1 MILIEIQ
8 ENIIKSKS
16 SLEYLE
22 SDFMYKLSKT
32 ISGKA
37 DFEFALRN
45 ILNASIDLRNKI
57 IVQVQSI
64 IRKSENKELI
74 ALIDSGY
81 FKKISEAM
89 STESLIRIVH
99 VSGISIPETSAR
111 VVAENRDI
119 DLVMHNITNEINIY
133 NASILKLKQENNRF
147 FLRFYSLPSTGQL
160 PKEIEG
166 TISLTTLLS
175 TSDYTLSSGFTG
187 RLKDRPIETERKAE
201 PKKETEGKL
210 KIKMKH
216 KP

>member
-22 SDFMYKLSKT
+22 TDFFYKLSKT

-37 DFEFALRN
+37 EFELALRN

-64 IRKSENKELI
+64 IHKSENKELI

-81 FKKISEAM
+81 FRKISEAM
-89 STESLIRIVH
+89 STESLIRVVH
-99 VSGISIPETSAR
+99 VSGVSIPETSAK

-119 DLVMHNITNEINIY
+119 DIVMNNITSDINIY
-133 NASILKLKQENNRF
+133 NTAISNLKQEINRYF
-147 FLRFYSLPSTGQL
+147 IRLYSLPTTYHYL
-160 PKEIEG
+160 H
-166 TISLTTLLS
+166 TLLVS
-175 TSDYTLSSGFTG
+175 
-187 RLKDRPIETERKAE
+187 
-201 PKKETEGKL
+201 
-210 KIKMKH
+210 
-216 KP
+216 

>member
-22 SDFMYKLSKT
+22 TDFFYKLSKT
-32 ISGKA
+32 IGGRA
-37 DFEFALRN
+37 EFEMALRN

-89 STESLIRIVH
+89 STESLIRVVH

-119 DLVMHNITNEINIY
+119 DVVMHNITTEINIY
-133 NASILKLKQENNRF
+133 NASISKLKQESNRF
-147 FLRFYSLPSTGQL
+147 FLRLYSIPSASQL

-166 TISLTTLLS
+166 TVSLGTLLS
-175 TSDYTLSSGFTG
+175 SSDYSIPSGFTDK
-187 RLKDRPIETERKAE
+187 LKDTPIEKVKKEE
-201 PKKETEGKL
+201 PRKETEGKL
-210 KIKMKH
+210 KIRMKH